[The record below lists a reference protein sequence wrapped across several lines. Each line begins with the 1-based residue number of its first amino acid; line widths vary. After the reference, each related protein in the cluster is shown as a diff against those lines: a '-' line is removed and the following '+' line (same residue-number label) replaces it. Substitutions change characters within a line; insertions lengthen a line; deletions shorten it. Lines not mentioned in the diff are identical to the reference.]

1 MWNSSINAEL
11 MVKTDFYSKYIHIH
25 NYNAKSSN
33 FEKMRCKV
41 RMRISYYKAFSSATV
56 RFFPVQTIN
65 EAHNLSC
72 YRPEPSPSALITSI
86 RNTGCSIALFF
97 PSILRFILIVG
108 KQMMWWFTLARLWWP
123 VVSLSH
129 WTFVFT
135 IGLCVDDGD
144 RPGLRIHL
152 QLCNTKWNVR

>member
-25 NYNAKSSN
+25 NYNAKSRN

-56 RFFPVQTIN
+56 RFFPAQTIN
-65 EAHNLSC
+65 EDHNLSC

-86 RNTGCSIALFF
+86 RNTGCSIASFF
-97 PSILRFILIVG
+97 PSILRFISNCWEANDVVIYSS
-108 KQMMWWFTLARLWWP
+108 KTL
-123 VVSLSH
+123 VTSSVFVSLD
-129 WTFVFT
+129 
-135 IGLCVDDGD
+135 LCVYYWVV
-144 RPGLRIHL
+144 
-152 QLCNTKWNVR
+152 C